1 MSGYDCDYLV
11 IGSGFGGA
19 VSALRLTEKG
29 HRVIV
34 LEKGRRIGPEEIA
47 ASRKSLRKLAWQP
60 ELGMHGFFWQR
71 LFRHVGILGATGV
84 GGGSLVFGGVLIEP
98 KEAFYQDPAWADLG
112 PDWRAELGP
121 HYETA
126 KRMLGRAVN
135 PSLTEMDDH
144 LKATAEAMGVGDSF
158 GPVPLA
164 VFFGPEAE
172 TVPDPFFRREG
183 PERTG
188 CRFCGGCLVGCPY
201 GSKNS
206 LDYNYLYLAERR
218 GAEIRP
224 EQQVTRIEPLSG
236 GGYVVHARHPWRRRR
251 GGRASAPAT
260 SSLPRGCWARW
271 SCCSS
276 RETSTARC
284 RTSPSGW
291 VRRCAPT
298 ARRSRRS
305 STATPRRTSR
315 AGQRSP
321 RTSTPTRSPTSPRTA
336 GPRTRASCATR
347 DRWSTGSGRGQGAQD
362 RRPDACPPHPHA
374 ARLGRAQLH
383 QAPLRA
389 DGDAVPRQRACL
401 PLRAAADGAVALGLR
416 SVSVPGKKAPT
427 YLAVANEATRKF
439 AEVSVASP

>member
-1 MSGYDCDYLV
+1 MLHRREDVSGYDCDYLV

-19 VSALRLTEKG
+19 VSALRLAEKG

-98 KEAFYQDPAWADLG
+98 KEAFYRDPAWADLG

-183 PERTG
+183 PSARAAASRRLPGGLPLRLEELARLQLPLPGRAAGRRDPPRAAGHAHRATFGWRLRGPRAPSLAAPPRRSNLRARNVVLAAGVLGTLELLFQSRDVDRTLPNVSRRLG
-188 CRFCGGCLVGCPY
+188 EAVRTNSEAITAILDRDPEADLSRGPAISSDFYPDSVTHITQNRWAENEGLMRYQGPLV
-201 GSKNS
+201 
-206 LDYNYLYLAERR
+206 DE
-218 GAEIRP
+218 
-224 EQQVTRIEPLSG
+224 
-236 GGYVVHARHPWRRRR
+236 
-251 GGRASAPAT
+251 GGRGSG
-260 SSLPRGCWARW
+260 R
-271 SCCSS
+271 S
-276 RETSTARC
+276 RPSARC
-284 RTSPSGW
+284 LPTPPARCASGARATSPS
-291 VRRCAPT
+291 
-298 ARRSRRS
+298 
-305 STATPRRTSR
+305 
-315 AGQRSP
+315 
-321 RTSTPTRSPTSPRTA
+321 
-336 GPRTRASCATR
+336 
-347 DRWSTGSGRGQGAQD
+347 
-362 RRPDACPPHPHA
+362 
-374 ARLGRAQLH
+374 
-383 QAPLRA
+383 
-389 DGDAVPRQRACL
+389 
-401 PLRAAADGAVALGLR
+401 
-416 SVSVPGKKAPT
+416 
-427 YLAVANEATRKF
+427 
-439 AEVSVASP
+439 ASPC